1 MGKKDAVTTVEV
13 HSQEEACLLDALKR
27 QDDQT
32 LSLNDVRRAMRALP
46 HLGTLSDAA
55 FRKRVQRILERLEN
69 APPLIE
75 RLDGQG
81 EPLLYDAQGKTRAVR
96 LIGSRDPLMQMTRS
110 LQSKGA
116 GHSAVAVMLALAE
129 RSLKRQLPQKYLD
142 WLEPLFRYAE
152 EEVVRISEE
161 GSGPARVSW
170 DARALVNSI
179 YVAQKGIVQ
188 LPGPEVADA
197 MTGPDRLLER
207 LYDAIGRNKRVT
219 FSYTGKRRK
228 GERCYVC
235 GPIGIVFRAPKVY
248 LVGEDLGETEAGYI
262 RVWSL
267 HRIAALDVGQLNYL
281 PPTDFDL
288 AAYVE
293 SEANLESVWDPERA
307 QPVRISFNVKPVPIP
322 GHGSGLV
329 TDEFEEMRLEG
340 HESLTRHKDGSIT
353 IRLCR
358 KDTVDF
364 RRWLLGY
371 GSAIADVRGLIDWSQ

>member
-27 QDDQT
+27 QPDQS
-32 LSLNDVRRAMRALP
+32 LSLTKVRLAMRALP
-46 HLGTLSDAA
+46 HLSGLSDAA
-55 FRKRVQRILERLEN
+55 FHKRVQRVLERLEN
-69 APPLIE
+69 VPPLIE
-75 RLDGQG
+75 RLDGRG
-81 EPLLYDAQGKTRAVR
+81 EPLLSDAQGKTRAVR
-96 LIGSRDPLMQMTRS
+96 LIGSRDPLVQMTRS

-129 RSLKRQLPQKYLD
+129 RSLKRQLPKTYLD

-161 GSGPARVSW
+161 GAGPARVSW

-179 YVAQKGIVQ
+179 YAAQKGIVQ
-188 LPGPEVADA
+188 LPGPEVTEA
-197 MTGPDRLLER
+197 MTGPERLLER
-207 LYDAIGRNKRVT
+207 LYDAIGRNKRIT

-228 GERCYVC
+228 GERSYVC
-235 GPIGIVFRAPKVY
+235 GPLGIVFRAPKVY
-248 LVGEDLGETEAGYI
+248 LVGEDLGEAEAGYI

-267 HRIAALDVGQLNYL
+267 HRIADLDVGQLNYS
-281 PPTDFDL
+281 PPPDFDL

-293 SEANLESVWDPERA
+293 SEANLESVWNPERA
-307 QPVRISFNVKPVPIP
+307 QPVQISFTVKPLPIP

-340 HESLTRHKDGSIT
+340 HQCLTRHKDGSIT
-353 IRLCR
+353 IKLCR

-371 GSAIADVRGLIDWSQ
+371 GSAIGRVKGLPGWPD